1 MKTER
6 PRSVRTAL
14 GEGGRRAAPFLLSWG
29 PVVLKIV
36 AALAAAFVLA
46 VIGARAGAH
55 ALAPAPTP
63 AAPSALADAPDAAAS
78 LPAPA
83 PPEAADAAKAPSAG
97 TLPDGRVVLNLA
109 DEDALIGLPG
119 IGPARARAILMLRQ
133 RLGKLRSVEQLSRVK
148 GIGRKTLQRIR
159 PRVLVDPPHAIVAE
173 KDAG

>member
-1 MKTER
+1 
-6 PRSVRTAL
+6 
-14 GEGGRRAAPFLLSWG
+14 
-29 PVVLKIV
+29 VLKIV

-55 ALAPAPTP
+55 ALAPTP
-63 AAPSALADAPDAAAS
+63 AAPPTVAEGPDAAAP

-119 IGPARARAILMLRQ
+119 IGPARARAILLLRQ

-159 PRVLVDPPHAIVAE
+159 PHVLVDPPRAIVAE